1 MKLKFLCTCQDKH
14 TGKMYKHG
22 EAYDF
27 EEARAAEILATG
39 HAVKVGAVEMPK
51 APEEEPKEE
60 REVET
65 RDDLEMIN
73 LETLTVNELRKLAKE
88 MGISTKG
95 TKKELIELIAESAEH
110 A

>member
-1 MKLKFLCTCQDKH
+1 MKIKFLCTCQDKH

-39 HAVKVGAVEMPK
+39 NAVKVGAVEMPK

-60 REVET
+60 KEVET

-88 MGISTKG
+88 MGLSTKG
-95 TKKELIELIAESAEH
+95 TKKELIEIIASNAEQ